1 MFEYLLICITAL
13 AASLLTFFSGFGLG
27 TILLPVLSLFF
38 PIDIA
43 IALTGIVHLLNNLF
57 KLILVGKY
65 AVLKV
70 VLKFGL
76 PAIISSFAGAALLV
90 TLTEINP
97 ITSYTLGKI
106 TIFIT
111 PVKLTISI
119 LMITFSILELLPKF
133 KQIQFRENRLFVG
146 GILSGFFGGLSGHQG
161 ALRSAF
167 LIKLGLSKESFIA
180 TGVVIACLI
189 DFTRLSVY
197 LSRFVGTGVSDN
209 LYLLISATLSA
220 FIGAYFGNKLLKKV
234 TLGFVQTF
242 VAVMIM
248 IIAIGL
254 GAGLI

>member
-1 MFEYLLICITAL
+1 MLEYIIICATAL
-13 AASLLTFFSGFGLG
+13 LASLLTFFSGFGLG
-27 TILLPVLSLFF
+27 TILLPVLALFF

-70 VLKFGL
+70 ILKFGL
-76 PAIISSFAGAALLV
+76 PAMIAAYAGAELLL
-90 TLTEINP
+90 TLTEIEP
-97 ITSYTLGKI
+97 IASYSIGESV
-106 TIFIT
+106 FYIT
-111 PVKLTISI
+111 PVKLIIAI
-119 LMITFSILELLPKF
+119 LMITFSVVELLPKF
-133 KQIQFRENRLFVG
+133 KQLQFKENKLFIG
-146 GILSGFFGGLSGHQG
+146 GVLSGFFGGLSGHQG

-180 TGVVIACLI
+180 TGVMIACLI

-197 LSRFVGTGVSDN
+197 FNRFIGSGVSDN
-209 LYLLISATLSA
+209 LYLLTSATLAA
-220 FIGAYFGNKLLKKV
+220 FVGAYFGNKLLKKV
-234 TLGFVQTF
+234 TLNFIQTF

-254 GAGLI
+254 GSGLI

>member
-1 MFEYLLICITAL
+1 MDFILISLTAL
-13 AASLLTFFSGFGLG
+13 IASLLTFFSGFGLG
-27 TILLPVLSLFF
+27 TILLPVLALFF

-43 IALTGIVHLLNNLF
+43 IALTGVVHLLNNLF

-76 PAIISSFAGAALLV
+76 PAIAAAYAGAELLMI
-90 TLTEINP
+90 LTDVKP
-97 ITSYTLGKI
+97 LASYNVGESI
-106 TIFIT
+106 FFIT
-111 PVKLTISI
+111 PVKLII
-119 LMITFSILELLPKF
+119 AIIMIVFSIFELLPKF
-133 KQIQFRENRLFVG
+133 KKLQFKENRLFVG

-197 LSRFVGTGVSDN
+197 FNRFIGTGISDN
-209 LYLLISATLSA
+209 IYLLASATLSA

-234 TLGFVQTF
+234 TLNFIQTF
-242 VAVMIM
+242 VAIMIM
-248 IIAIGL
+248 LIAIGL
-254 GAGLI
+254 GSGLI

>member
-1 MFEYLLICITAL
+1 MDFILISLTAL
-13 AASLLTFFSGFGLG
+13 IASLLTFFSGFGLG
-27 TILLPVLSLFF
+27 TILLPVLALFF

-76 PAIISSFAGAALLV
+76 PAIAAAFAGAELLII
-90 TLTEINP
+90 LTHVKP
-97 ITSYTLGKI
+97 LASYTVGESI
-106 TIFIT
+106 FFIT
-111 PVKLTISI
+111 PVKLII
-119 LMITFSILELLPKF
+119 AIIMIVFSIFELLPKF
-133 KQIQFRENRLFVG
+133 KKLQFKENKLFFG
-146 GILSGFFGGLSGHQG
+146 GVLSGFFGGLSGHQG

-197 LSRFVGTGVSDN
+197 FNRFIGTDILDN
-209 LYLLISATLSA
+209 IYLLVSATLSA

-234 TLGFVQTF
+234 TLNFIQTF
-242 VAVMIM
+242 VAIMIM
-248 IIAIGL
+248 LIAIGL
-254 GAGLI
+254 GSGLI

>member
-1 MFEYLLICITAL
+1 MEIVVVSITAL
-13 AASLLTFFSGFGLG
+13 IASLLTFFSGFGLG
-27 TILLPVLSLFF
+27 TILLPVLALFF

-57 KLILVGKY
+57 KLILVGKN
-65 AVLKV
+65 AVLKI

-76 PAIISSFAGAALLV
+76 PAIAAAFAGAELLL

-97 ITSYTLGKI
+97 LASYTLGESI
-106 TIFIT
+106 FFIT
-111 PVKLTISI
+111 PVKLIIAI
-119 LMITFSILELLPKF
+119 LMITFSIFELLPKF
-133 KQIQFRENRLFVG
+133 KQLQFKENKLFIG

-197 LSRFVGTGVSDN
+197 FNRFAGSDITDN
-209 LYLLISATLSA
+209 IYLLVAATLSA

-234 TLGFVQTF
+234 TLSFIQTF

-254 GAGLI
+254 GSGLI

>member
-1 MFEYLLICITAL
+1 MDFILISLTAL
-13 AASLLTFFSGFGLG
+13 VASLLTFFSGFGLG
-27 TILLPVLSLFF
+27 TILLPVLALFF

-65 AVLKV
+65 AVLKI

-76 PAIISSFAGAALLV
+76 PAIAAAFAGAKLLMI
-90 TLTEINP
+90 LTDLKP
-97 ITSYTLGKI
+97 LASYTVGESI
-106 TIFIT
+106 FFIT
-111 PVKLTISI
+111 PVKLII
-119 LMITFSILELLPKF
+119 AIIMIVFSIFELLPKF
-133 KQIQFRENRLFVG
+133 KKLQFKENKLFVG

-197 LSRFVGTGVSDN
+197 FNRFIGTGISDN
-209 LYLLISATLSA
+209 IYLLVSATLSA
-220 FIGAYFGNKLLKKV
+220 FIGAYFGNMLLKKV
-234 TLGFVQTF
+234 TLNFIQTF

-254 GAGLI
+254 GSGLI

>member
-1 MFEYLLICITAL
+1 LLEYLLICVTAL

-27 TILLPVLSLFF
+27 TILLPVLALFF

-76 PAIISSFAGAALLV
+76 PAIVAAFAGAELLF
-90 TLTEINP
+90 TLTEIKS
-97 ITSYTLGKI
+97 ITSYTLGESI
-106 TIFIT
+106 FFIT
-111 PVKLTISI
+111 PVKLIIAI

-133 KQIQFRENRLFVG
+133 KQLQFKENKLFIG

-197 LSRFVGTGVSDN
+197 FSKFVGTGVSDN
-209 LYLLISATLSA
+209 LYLLTSATLSA

-234 TLGFVQTF
+234 TLDFIQTF

-248 IIAIGL
+248 MIAIGL
-254 GAGLI
+254 GSGLI

>member
-1 MFEYLLICITAL
+1 MLEYVLICVTAL
-13 AASLLTFFSGFGLG
+13 LASLLTFFSGFGLG
-27 TILLPVLSLFF
+27 TILLPVLALFF

-57 KLILVGKY
+57 KLVLVGKY
-65 AVLKV
+65 AVLKI

-76 PAIISSFAGAALLV
+76 PAIFAAFAGAELLII
-90 TLTEINP
+90 LTDVNP
-97 ITSYTLGKI
+97 IAIYNIGDGI
-106 TIFIT
+106 FFIT
-111 PVKLTISI
+111 PVKLIIAI
-119 LMITFSILELLPKF
+119 LMIAFSIIELIPKF
-133 KQIQFRENRLFVG
+133 KRLQFKENKLFLG
-146 GILSGFFGGLSGHQG
+146 GVLSGFFGGLSGHQG

-197 LSRFVGTGVSDN
+197 FNRFIGSGVTDN
-209 LYLLISATLSA
+209 INLLIIATISA
-220 FIGAYFGNKLLKKV
+220 FIGAYFGNMLLNKV
-234 TLGFVQTF
+234 TLNFIQTF
-242 VAVMIM
+242 VAVMIL